1 MRIQSIAP
9 SDRKNN
15 LNFKNI
21 KIMRSE
27 IFPEKL
33 LTTVKE
39 HEGLKILSENI
50 SEKFPDRNLK
60 CMLALNAYN
69 SETNSVVKELVLFTS
84 TTGNVLKPKI
94 NIIKRYCAET
104 IDQLVNLVKK
114 DNIDSK
120 QVLDSIV

>member
-15 LNFKNI
+15 LNFKKI

-27 IFPEKL
+27 VFPEKL
-33 LTTVKE
+33 LATVKE
-39 HEGLKILSENI
+39 HEGLKNLSEYI

-94 NIIKRYCAET
+94 DIIKRYCAET
-104 IDQLVNLVKK
+104 IEQLVNLVKK

-120 QVLDSIV
+120 QVLDRIV

>member
-21 KIMRSE
+21 KIVRPE
-27 IFPEKL
+27 VFPEKL
-33 LTTVKE
+33 LATVKE
-39 HEGLKILSENI
+39 HEGLKVLSENI
-50 SEKFPDRNLK
+50 SAKFPNRNLK

-69 SETNSVVKELVLFTS
+69 SETNSVVKELVLYTS

-94 NIIKRYCAET
+94 DIIKRYCAET

>member
-39 HEGLKILSENI
+39 HEGLKVLSENI
-50 SEKFPDRNLK
+50 SKKFPDRNLK

-94 NIIKRYCAET
+94 NIIKRYYAET

-120 QVLDSIV
+120 QVLDSII